1 MTIDLIPFQIE
12 TERVIQLLAKQI
24 YQSPLALLRENT
36 QNAFDAVRQRFAQ
49 DPNFQPRIDIRLA
62 PDLII
67 ISDNGIG
74 MTPDDLRQ
82 HYWTAGSSSKNNEVA
97 RAAGVVGTF
106 GIGAMANFG
115 IADILTV
122 ETESAV
128 TGERTLCQAEKAKLS
143 LKDNCIERQVVPRT
157 GQPGT
162 TITAHVTAEEHINVQ
177 KARNYIADFVF
188 LVDIPVYVNDE
199 LVSQRPVEEA
209 VPLVSETWRYEQP
222 SQKLGSRLS
231 ADISLILS
239 NNADIWVKLTR
250 LVWSDRPMSGCLVL
264 RSGQSAL
271 RTFRSGFGL
280 ATASVNSAYQ
290 FGGVADLLLLEPT
303 AGREA
308 ITVDGLQLLQSM
320 MLDVDAFTSSI
331 LSDRD
336 ECDASTP
343 FMNWVVAHSRYE
355 LCGRMKISITPGDRI
370 ALNEVAVRSNERS
383 MMLYEG
389 SDQGIIKIHASDDAP
404 LLVLARNHPRRRC
417 EQNYLN
423 KYAKTTIVSNAP
435 VVTNR
440 RKRNEFNTAES
451 GFAWRLETILESDY
465 FLKCETEFG
474 IITPA
479 LPVLVEKR
487 PEGVRVILNPDGQ
500 SVKLLLGLYE
510 TEFIAF
516 GSMAKDFVRT
526 IIFPR
531 IADYVPSSTRQ
542 GAEAFLKAIRR
553 PRELFEYAD
562 DDLANLPKIWEDY
575 DEGAITMEE
584 AVARSRRAV
593 RSSVQIVETAA
604 SAKDIVPDVIQN
616 EQVLQN
622 AAAEL
627 ALNLDPSPAITRLEA
642 VTPAKLL
649 VIEDSEPTL
658 RGYRCFLAITDKV
671 REEMGEFFLQPH
683 RTSIV
688 WGGQKTLFIFM
699 HHSGQFGLYYDLQT
713 GEPVDAPA
721 GGGAYPTATIVLKDR
736 LFIPIPDEISSSFI
750 PKAGERKRFE
760 VRADI
765 IRTEGTIA
773 SGKTGAS

>member
-1 MTIDLIPFQIE
+1 MMP
-12 TERVIQLLAKQI
+12 
-24 YQSPLALLRENT
+24 
-36 QNAFDAVRQRFAQ
+36 
-49 DPNFQPRIDIRLA
+49 
-62 PDLII
+62 
-67 ISDNGIG
+67 
-74 MTPDDLRQ
+74 
-82 HYWTAGSSSKNNEVA
+82 
-97 RAAGVVGTF
+97 
-106 GIGAMANFG
+106 NFG

-122 ETESAV
+122 ETESAI

-143 LKDNCIERQVVPRT
+143 LKENCIERQVVQSI

-162 TITAHVTAEEHINVQ
+162 TITAHVTADEHINVQ
-177 KARNYIADFVF
+177 KARNYIADIVF
-188 LVDIPVYVNDE
+188 LVDIPVYVNEE
-199 LVSQRPVEEA
+199 LVSQRPIENA
-209 VPLVSETWRYEQP
+209 VPLISETWRYEQP
-222 SQKLGSRLS
+222 SQKLGNRLT
-231 ADISLILS
+231 ADISLVLS
-239 NNADIWVKLTR
+239 NNADIWVKLTS
-250 LVWSDRPMSGCLVL
+250 LVWSDRPISGCLVL
-264 RSGQSAL
+264 RSGQSVL

-280 ATASVNSAYQ
+280 ATASVSSAYQ
-290 FGGVADLLLLEPT
+290 FGGIADLLLLEPT

-320 MLDVDAFTSSI
+320 MLEIDAFTSNI
-331 LSDRD
+331 LSTRD

-343 FMNWVVAHSRYE
+343 FMNWVVAHNRYE
-355 LCGRMKISITPGDRI
+355 LCGRMKISITPGDRV
-370 ALNEVAVRSNERS
+370 ALNEVVVRSNERP

-389 SDQGIIKIHASDDAP
+389 SDQGIIKIHASDETP
-404 LLVLARNHPRRRC
+404 LLVLARNQPRRRC

-423 KYAKTTIVSNAP
+423 KHAKTSIISDSP

-440 RKRNEFNTAES
+440 RKRSQFNTAES
-451 GFAWRLETILESDY
+451 GLAWRIETILESDY

-474 IITPA
+474 IITPG
-479 LPVLVEKR
+479 LPVLVEKK
-487 PEGVRVILNPDGQ
+487 PEGVRVILNPEGQ
-500 SVKLLLGLYE
+500 TVKLILGLFE
-510 TEFIAF
+510 TEFTSF

-531 IADYVPSSTRQ
+531 IADYVPSSTKQ

-575 DEGAITMEE
+575 DEGTINLEQ
-584 AVARSRRAV
+584 AVARSKRAV
-593 RSSVQIVETAA
+593 RSSVQIVDNAA

-627 ALNLDPSPAITRLEA
+627 ALNLDPTPAITRLEA
-642 VTPAKLL
+642 ITPAKML
-649 VIEDSEPTL
+649 VIDKNEPTL

-688 WGGQKTLFIFM
+688 WGGQKTLFIFL

-736 LFIPIPDEISSSFI
+736 LFIPIPDEISDSFI
-750 PKAGERKRFE
+750 PKVGERKRFE

-765 IRTEGTIA
+765 LRTESNVV
-773 SGKTGAS
+773 SGKAGTS

>member
-1 MTIDLIPFQIE
+1 MSKDLIPFQIE
-12 TERVIQLLAKQI
+12 TQRVIQLLAKQI

-36 QNAFDAVRQRFAQ
+36 QNAFDAVRQRFAK
-49 DPNFQPRIDIRLA
+49 DPSFEPRIDIRLA
-62 PDLII
+62 PDRITI
-67 ISDNGIG
+67 VDNGIG

-82 HYWTAGSSSKNNEVA
+82 HYWTAGSSSKNNDAA

-122 ETESAV
+122 ETESAI

-143 LKDNCIERQVVPRT
+143 LKENCIERQVVQSI

-162 TITAHVTAEEHINVQ
+162 TITAHVTADEHINVQ
-177 KARNYIADFVF
+177 KARNYIADIVF
-188 LVDIPVYVNDE
+188 LVDIPVYVNEE
-199 LVSQRPVEEA
+199 LVSQKPIENA
-209 VPLVSETWRYEQP
+209 VPLISETWRYEQP
-222 SQKLGSRLS
+222 SQKLGNRLT
-231 ADISLILS
+231 ADISLVLS
-239 NNADIWVKLTR
+239 NNADIWVKLTS
-250 LVWSDRPMSGCLVL
+250 LVWSDRPISGCLVL
-264 RSGQSAL
+264 RSGQSVL

-280 ATASVNSAYQ
+280 ATASVSSAYQ
-290 FGGVADLLLLEPT
+290 FGGIADLLLLEPT

-320 MLDVDAFTSSI
+320 MLEIDAFTSSI
-331 LSDRD
+331 LSTRD

-343 FMNWVVAHSRYE
+343 FMNWVVAHNRYE
-355 LCGRMKISITPGDRI
+355 LCGRMKISITPGDRV
-370 ALNEVAVRSNERS
+370 ALNEVVVRSNERA

-389 SDQGIIKIHASDDAP
+389 SDQGIIKIHASDETP
-404 LLVLARNHPRRRC
+404 LLVLARNQPRRRC

-423 KYAKTTIVSNAP
+423 KHAKTAIISDSP

-440 RKRNEFNTAES
+440 RKRSQFNTAES
-451 GFAWRLETILESDY
+451 GLAWRIETILESDY

-474 IITPA
+474 IITPG
-479 LPVLVEKR
+479 LPVLVEKK
-487 PEGVRVILNPDGQ
+487 PEGVRVILNPEGQ
-500 SVKLLLGLYE
+500 TVKLILGLFE
-510 TEFIAF
+510 TEFTSF
-516 GSMAKDFVRT
+516 GSMTKDFVRT

-531 IADYVPSSTRQ
+531 IADYVPSSTKQ

-575 DEGAITMEE
+575 DEGTINLEQ
-584 AVARSRRAV
+584 AVARSQRAV
-593 RSSVQIVETAA
+593 RSSVQIVDNAA

-627 ALNLDPSPAITRLEA
+627 ALNLDPTPAITRLEA
-642 VTPAKLL
+642 ITPAKML
-649 VIEDSEPTL
+649 VIDNNEPTL

-688 WGGQKTLFIFM
+688 WGGQKTLFIFL

-736 LFIPIPDEISSSFI
+736 LFIPIPDEISDSFI

-765 IRTEGTIA
+765 LRTESNVV
-773 SGKTGAS
+773 SGKAGTS